1 MIMAKILI
9 VDDDP
14 QVTTLLEKI
23 LSLAGFDTAIV
34 NDSAQAM
41 EVAES
46 MRPDFFIL
54 DLMMPQPN
62 GFELCRMIRSNA
74 HMINTPILI
83 ITASDDYDSK
93 AIAYAAGANDYI
105 TKPFD
110 QDELP
115 QRINT
120 LLNTGE

>member
-1 MIMAKILI
+1 MAKILI

-14 QVTTLLEKI
+14 QVTTLLDKI
-23 LSLAGFDTAIV
+23 LSLAGFDTTIV

-46 MRPDFFIL
+46 MLPDFFIL

-74 HMINTPILI
+74 HLINTPILI

-120 LLNTGE
+120 LLNIGE